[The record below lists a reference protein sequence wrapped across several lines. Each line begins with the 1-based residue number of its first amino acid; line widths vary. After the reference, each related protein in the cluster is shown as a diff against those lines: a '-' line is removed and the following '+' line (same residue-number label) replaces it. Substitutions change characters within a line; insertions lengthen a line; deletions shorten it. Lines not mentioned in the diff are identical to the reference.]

1 MTAPFAS
8 PGLHDALILLAAAGL
23 VIPAFATLRISPVI
37 GFILVGIVVGP
48 HGIGGATELPG
59 WLRGLAITDP
69 HALEPL
75 AEIGVAMLLFA
86 LGLGHC

>member
-37 GFILVGIVVGP
+37 GFILVGIVVG
-48 HGIGGATELPG
+48 H
-59 WLRGLAITDP
+59 
-69 HALEPL
+69 
-75 AEIGVAMLLFA
+75 GVAASATVMAATVAVCTVLVPLCYILLVPRD
-86 LGLGHC
+86 GR